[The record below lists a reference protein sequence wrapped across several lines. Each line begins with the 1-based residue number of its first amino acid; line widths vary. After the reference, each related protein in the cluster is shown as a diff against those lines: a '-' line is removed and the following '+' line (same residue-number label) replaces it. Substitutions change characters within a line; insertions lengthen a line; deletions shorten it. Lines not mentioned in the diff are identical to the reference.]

1 MDASAEKGRMS
12 MEAKVL
18 EEIDP
23 RVLGARLQEARRS
36 AGLTQ
41 QAVADRMEMARTT
54 VVAIEKGE
62 RRVTPPEL
70 IRFAKLYLRH
80 VSDFVGRRAHAE
92 GFVAQFRSNERQ
104 ALEENREY
112 EQVAIELQQR
122 SEDYAELERIPGVS
136 GPRKYPP
143 IYETTGSTID
153 QVASDIAAA
162 ERNRLGLGDG
172 PIGNL
177 RERLE
182 AEVGLRIF
190 YFAMPSKIAGAFA
203 YNEDLG
209 ACVAINSNHPRDRR
223 QWSLAHECGHFL
235 MHRYQ
240 AEITILLDRRMQT
253 AKERV
258 ADAFAENF
266 LMPAAGLNRRFTDL
280 HRSSPKGV
288 TLGDMVSLAHLYQV
302 SVQALVLRLETLRR
316 LAAGTWE
323 RLVAEGFEVQKAQRL
338 LGIDA
343 NPPVKDLFP
352 QRYVA
357 LAVSA
362 FRNGDLS
369 EGQLAKYLRT
379 DRLSSRLTVEELQNR
394 IHREF
399 EGDFTEL
406 ELDLAQPLGSR

>member
-1 MDASAEKGRMS
+1 
-12 MEAKVL
+12 MEARIL

-23 RVLGARLQEARRS
+23 RVLGARLQDARRA

-41 QAVADRMEMARTT
+41 QTVAEQMNMARTT

-62 RRVTPPEL
+62 RRVTAAEL
-70 IRFAKLYLRH
+70 IQFTKLYHRQ
-80 VSDFVGRRAHAE
+80 VSDFVGRREHRE

-104 ALEENREY
+104 ALDENREY
-112 EQVAIELQQR
+112 ELVAQNLQER
-122 SEDYAELERIPGVS
+122 GEDYAELETLMGAS
-136 GPRKYPP
+136 MPRRYPP
-143 IYETTGSTID
+143 VYESTGSTLE
-153 QVASDIAAA
+153 QVASDVAAA

-182 AEVGLRIF
+182 TDVGLRVF
-190 YFAMPSKIAGAFA
+190 YFPMPSKIAGAFA
-203 YNEDLG
+203 YNEELG
-209 ACVAINSNHPRDRR
+209 ACIGINSNHPRDRR

-240 AEITILLDRRMQT
+240 AEITILLERRMQT

-266 LMPAAGLNRRFTDL
+266 LMPEAGLNRRFTDL
-280 HRSSPKGV
+280 HRSSPKGA
-288 TLGDMVSLAHLYQV
+288 TLGDIVSLANLYQV

-316 LAAGTWE
+316 LPPGTWE
-323 RLVAEGFEVQKAQRL
+323 RLVTEGFEVQKAQRL

-343 NPPVKDLFP
+343 NPPIKDLFP

-362 FRNGDLS
+362 FRSGRLS
-369 EGQLAKYLRT
+369 EGQLAKYLHT
-379 DRLSSRLTVEELQNR
+379 DRLSARLIVEDLQNR
-394 IHREF
+394 VHREF

>member
-1 MDASAEKGRMS
+1 
-12 MEAKVL
+12 METKIL
-18 EEIDP
+18 DEIDP
-23 RVLGARLQEARRS
+23 RVLGARLQDARRA

-41 QAVADRMEMARTT
+41 QLVADRMEMARTT

-62 RRVTPPEL
+62 RRVIPPEL
-70 IRFAKLYLRH
+70 IRLAKFYRRQ
-80 VSDFVGRRAHAE
+80 VSDFVGRREYRE
-92 GFVAQFRSNERQ
+92 GFVDQFRANERE
-104 ALEENREY
+104 ALDENQDY
-112 EQVAIELQQR
+112 EQVALDLQQR
-122 SEDYAELERIPGVS
+122 SEDYAELQRIAGAV
-136 GPRKYPP
+136 GPRSYPP
-143 IYETTGSTID
+143 VYETSGSTLE

-182 AEVGLRIF
+182 TDVGLRIF
-190 YFAMPSKIAGAFA
+190 YFPMPSKIAGAFA
-203 YNEDLG
+203 YNEELG
-209 ACVAINSNHPRDRR
+209 ACIGINSNHPRDRR

-240 AEITILLDRRMQT
+240 AEIAILIERRMQT
-253 AKERV
+253 TKERL
-258 ADAFAENF
+258 ADAFAGNF

-288 TLGDMVSLAHLYQV
+288 TLGDIVSLANLYQV

-316 LAAGTWE
+316 IPAGTWE
-323 RLVAEGFEVQKAQRL
+323 RIVTEGFEVQKAQRL
-338 LGIDA
+338 LGINA
-343 NPPVKDLFP
+343 NPPIKDLFP

-362 FRNGDLS
+362 FRSGGLS

-379 DRLSSRLTVEELQNR
+379 DRLSARLIVEELQNSV
-394 IHREF
+394 HREF
-399 EGDFTEL
+399 EGDFAEL

>member
-23 RVLGARLQEARRS
+23 RVLGARLQEVRRS

-122 SEDYAELERIPGVS
+122 SEDYAELERIAGVPGL
-136 GPRKYPP
+136 RKYPP
-143 IYETTGSTID
+143 VYETTGSTID

-240 AEITILLDRRMQT
+240 AEITILLERRMLS

-280 HRSSPKGV
+280 HRASPKGV

-323 RLVAEGFEVQKAQRL
+323 RLVTEGFEVQKAQRL
-338 LGIDA
+338 LGIEA

-357 LAVSA
+357 LAVAA

-369 EGQLAKYLRT
+369 EGQFAKYLRT
-379 DRLSSRLTVEELQNR
+379 DRLSARLIVEELQDR
-394 IHREF
+394 IRREF

-406 ELDLAQPLGSR
+406 DLDLAQLLASR

>member
-1 MDASAEKGRMS
+1 
-12 MEAKVL
+12 
-18 EEIDP
+18 
-23 RVLGARLQEARRS
+23 
-36 AGLTQ
+36 
-41 QAVADRMEMARTT
+41 MARTT

-62 RRVTPPEL
+62 RRVTAAEL
-70 IRFAKLYLRH
+70 IQFTKLYHRQ
-80 VSDFVGRRAHAE
+80 VSDFVGRREHRE

-104 ALEENREY
+104 ALDENREY
-112 EQVAIELQQR
+112 ELVAQNLQER
-122 SEDYAELERIPGVS
+122 GEDYAELETLMGASV
-136 GPRKYPP
+136 PRRYPP
-143 IYETTGSTID
+143 VYESTGSTLE
-153 QVASDIAAA
+153 QVASDVAAA

-182 AEVGLRIF
+182 TDVGLRVF
-190 YFAMPSKIAGAFA
+190 YFPMPSKIAGAFA
-203 YNEDLG
+203 YNEELG
-209 ACVAINSNHPRDRR
+209 ACIGINSNHPRDRR

-240 AEITILLDRRMQT
+240 AEITILLERRMQT

-266 LMPAAGLNRRFTDL
+266 LMPEAGLNRRFTDL
-280 HRSSPKGV
+280 HRSSPKGA
-288 TLGDMVSLAHLYQV
+288 TLGDIVSLANLYQV

-316 LAAGTWE
+316 LPPGTWE
-323 RLVAEGFEVQKAQRL
+323 RLVTEGFEVQKAQRL

-343 NPPVKDLFP
+343 NPPIKDLFP

-362 FRNGDLS
+362 FRSGRLS
-369 EGQLAKYLRT
+369 EGQLAKYLHT
-379 DRLSSRLTVEELQNR
+379 DRLSARLIVEDLQNR
-394 IHREF
+394 VHREF